1 MVPTAAINLDVNRC
15 LAHIIN
21 IATQALISTRSKAK
35 YYDSSAQEAE
45 LSDIYADM
53 RDEVG
58 LIWAICIKVSLLLFM
73 KFIYL
78 KSNVPFRQDHYLSG
92 RSYFIKFKFGRA

>member
-53 RDEVG
+53 QDEVG
-58 LIWAICIKVSLLLFM
+58 LIRAICVKVHLLLFM

-78 KSNVPFRQDHYLSG
+78 KSNVPFRQDHHLSG

>member
-21 IATQALISTRSKAK
+21 IAMQALISTRSKAK

-45 LSDIYADM
+45 LLLG
-53 RDEVG
+53 DEP
-58 LIWAICIKVSLLLFM
+58 VSLVRL
-73 KFIYL
+73 YL
-78 KSNVPFRQDHYLSG
+78 GLAG
-92 RSYFIKFKFGRA
+92 I